1 MQKYGDL
8 DMMVFFENI
17 KLVSTG
23 LITYLDMTYFQTG
36 KKFD

>member
-8 DMMVFFENI
+8 DIMVLSENI
-17 KLVSTG
+17 KLVSTRP
-23 LITYLDMTYFQTG
+23 ITYRDMAYYQTG

>member
-1 MQKYGDL
+1 MQKYRDL
-8 DMMVFFENI
+8 DMTEFFENI

-23 LITYLDMTYFQTG
+23 LISYRDMTYFQTG